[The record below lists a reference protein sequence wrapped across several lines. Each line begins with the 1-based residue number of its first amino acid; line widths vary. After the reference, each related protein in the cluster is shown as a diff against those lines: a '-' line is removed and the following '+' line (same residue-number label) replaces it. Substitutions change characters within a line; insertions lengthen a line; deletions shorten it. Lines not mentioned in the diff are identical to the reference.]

1 MAAPLLVVRTRERVH
16 RLRPGGTYRVGRDP
30 ESEIVLTD
38 GRVSWHHAVLRS
50 EPGGWVLEDAGSR
63 NGTFLDGRR
72 VQRMVIDGERLFH
85 LGNAADGAP
94 LACSA
99 FRPPDPRPAV
109 DRNPSQI
116 FRLPTPQGRPEQ
128 ARGPGYAPPG
138 EQGPPRV
145 PEQSQGRGYPQTG
158 RARPPVRP
166 QNPVPDAGRQ
176 AHRPDARP
184 APDQGAA
191 YGPSNG
197 HAPPRYP
204 QGTEQPRP
212 QAPAQ
217 GRDRP
222 LGHSQDRRIVP
233 GPSQPNGA
241 GDAREPRRDLA
252 GGTTLRIG
260 RSPDNDVVVPDL
272 VVSRHHA
279 ELRMTDVGR
288 AEIIDLGSHNGTY
301 VNGVRIDRAVLAE
314 EDLLGIGHA
323 TFRLVGTELREFVDT
338 GDVSVLVQD
347 LTVRTPEDKVLLDG
361 VGFPIPE
368 RSLVAVIGPSGA
380 GKSTLLGAVTGTRP
394 ATEGTVRYDG
404 RDLYAD
410 YDELRHRIG
419 LVPQE
424 DILHTQLATRQAL
437 LFAAELRFPG
447 DTRRDERERRVDEV
461 LAELGLTPHARTRID
476 KLSGGQRKR
485 VSVALE
491 LLTKPSLLFL
501 DEPTSG
507 LDPGLD
513 KTVMELLKEL
523 AHDGRTVIV
532 VTHSTENLVA
542 CDRLLVL
549 VPGGRMAYYGPP
561 EEGLRH
567 FGAKA
572 WAEVFQAFDREPD
585 RDWAGEFRTSP
596 RWARYVGH
604 GMGGAVGPTD
614 ARPPAPPPPR
624 QSKFAQ
630 LSTLCR
636 RYLSVITSDRS
647 YLVLLGLMPLIMGGL
662 IAAIPAP
669 KGLTGPPGTNA
680 DAASKLMVLIFAS
693 CFVGTGNAVR
703 ELVKERTIYRR
714 ERAAGLSAG
723 VYLTS
728 KLLVLGLITTVQ
740 AVVLVGIGL
749 VGVKLPPSG
758 VFTSPFLELV
768 LATGLL
774 GLVSMTLG
782 LLVSASVNSSEKTLP
797 LLIVLSMAQ
806 LVLCGALVRLSGK
819 PGLEQVAWLAPSRW
833 GLAATAATVDLGHII
848 PSSLKP
854 DRIWLPDL
862 NTWALDMGVL
872 AGLGVVFTALAW
884 WQLERLRPKRRRG
897 RL

>member
-1 MAAPLLVVRTRERVH
+1 M
-16 RLRPGGTYRVGRDP
+16 
-30 ESEIVLTD
+30 
-38 GRVSWHHAVLRS
+38 
-50 EPGGWVLEDAGSR
+50 
-63 NGTFLDGRR
+63 
-72 VQRMVIDGERLFH
+72 
-85 LGNAADGAP
+85 
-94 LACSA
+94 
-99 FRPPDPRPAV
+99 
-109 DRNPSQI
+109 
-116 FRLPTPQGRPEQ
+116 
-128 ARGPGYAPPG
+128 
-138 EQGPPRV
+138 
-145 PEQSQGRGYPQTG
+145 
-158 RARPPVRP
+158 
-166 QNPVPDAGRQ
+166 
-176 AHRPDARP
+176 
-184 APDQGAA
+184 
-191 YGPSNG
+191 
-197 HAPPRYP
+197 
-204 QGTEQPRP
+204 
-212 QAPAQ
+212 
-217 GRDRP
+217 
-222 LGHSQDRRIVP
+222 
-233 GPSQPNGA
+233 
-241 GDAREPRRDLA
+241 
-252 GGTTLRIG
+252 
-260 RSPDNDVVVPDL
+260 VPDL
-272 VVSRHHA
+272 VVSRYHA
-279 ELRMTDVGR
+279 ELRMAAPGR
-288 AEIIDLGSHNGTY
+288 AEIVDLGSHNGTY
-301 VNGVRIDRAVLAE
+301 VNGERIDRAVLTE
-314 EDLLGIGHA
+314 EDLLGVGHA

-338 GDVSVLVQD
+338 GDVSVLVQE
-347 LTVRTPEDKVLLDG
+347 LTVRTPEGKVLLDR

-394 ATEGTVRYDG
+394 ATEGTVRYDS
-404 RDLYAD
+404 RDLYSD

-447 DTRRDERERRVDEV
+447 DTRKDERERRVDEV
-461 LAELGLTPHARTRID
+461 IAELGLTPHAGTRID

-513 KTVMELLKEL
+513 KTVMELLKDL

-532 VTHSTENLVA
+532 VTHSTENLNA

-596 RWARYVGH
+596 RWSRYVGY

-624 QSKFAQ
+624 QSKLAQ

-669 KGLTGPPGTNA
+669 KGLVGPPGTNA

-749 VGVKLPPSG
+749 LGVKLPPSG
-758 VFTSPFLELV
+758 TFTSAFVELV
-768 LATGLL
+768 LATALL

-806 LVLCGALVRLSGK
+806 LVLCGALVRLAGK

-848 PSSLKP
+848 PSSLEP
-854 DRIWLPDL
+854 DRIWLPKLD
-862 NTWALDMGVL
+862 TWSLDMGIL
-872 AGLGVVFTALAW
+872 AGLGVVFTVLAW